1 MGRPSHTRSLQAWM
15 NGILVGE
22 WRVMRHGI
30 TEFEYAQ
37 TWLDNRLTRRP
48 LSLSLPLPI
57 ENAPLRGPAVANYFD
72 NLLPDSEPIRR
83 RLQSRFHTRSRD
95 AFDLLAEIGRDC
107 VGAIQLLPPGE
118 EPIGVKK
125 TLVVPLTDAEVERG
139 LLQAVTPSGF
149 AGQQDD
155 DEFRISIAGAQ
166 EKTAFTWY
174 QGRWC
179 RPMGA
184 TPTTHIFKLPLGLVG
199 ARQADMR
206 TSVENEWLCSR
217 LLAQFGI
224 PVPKSEVGVFG
235 QQKVLIVERFDR
247 RYVAEQDYWLR
258 IPQEDFCQ
266 AVGAPSSAKYEREG
280 GPGMQVIARIL
291 QGAENPEN
299 DLQIFM
305 RTQILFWMLAATD
318 GHAKNFSIS
327 LLAGGQFRLT
337 PIYDVLSVWPIV
349 GKGPNSL
356 DFQKQ
361 RMGMAWEGEENRH
374 YRLRDIQ
381 RRHLV
386 TTARRC
392 GYGPQIESTLNAL
405 VAQTPK
411 AIEAVSKQLPAN
423 FPMDVFETIA
433 AGLQKMSDRL

>member
-1 MGRPSHTRSLQAWM
+1 M
-15 NGILVGE
+15 NGILVGQ
-22 WRVMRHGI
+22 WRVMRNGV
-30 TEFEYAQ
+30 TEFQYDQ
-37 TWLDNRLTRRP
+37 TWLDNRVARRP
-48 LSLSLPLPI
+48 LSLSLPLPM

-72 NLLPDSEPIRR
+72 NLLPDSAPIRR
-83 RLQSRFHTRSRD
+83 RLQSRFHTGSQD
-95 AFDLLAEIGRDC
+95 AFDLLAAIGRDC
-107 VGAIQLLPPGE
+107 VGAVQLLPPDE
-118 EPIGVKK
+118 EPLGVK
-125 TLVVPLTDAEVERG
+125 TTQVVPLTDAEVERG
-139 LLQAVTPSGF
+139 LLQAVTPGGF
-149 AGQQDD
+149 AGQHDD

-166 EKTAFTWY
+166 EKTAFTWN

-179 RPMGA
+179 RPLGA

-206 TSVENEWLCSR
+206 TSVENEWLCSK
-217 LLAQFGI
+217 LLEQFGI
-224 PVPKSEVGVFG
+224 PVPKSEVAVFG

-266 AVGAPSSAKYEREG
+266 VTGMPSSAKYERDG
-280 GPGMQVIARIL
+280 GPGIQVIARML
-291 QGAENPEN
+291 QGAEKPEA
-299 DLQIFM
+299 DLDTFM

-361 RMGMAWEGEENRH
+361 RMAMAWEGEENRH
-374 YRLRDIQ
+374 YRLRDVQ

-386 TTARRC
+386 ATAKRC
-392 GYGPQIESTLNAL
+392 GYGAQIENTLLAL
-405 VAQTPK
+405 AGQTAK

-423 FPMDVFETIA
+423 FPMDVFETIS
-433 AGLQKMSDRL
+433 AGLQKMSARL